1 MNERAT
7 QASSAVGTI
16 RYVGETPLSIDDV
29 VELARGSRL
38 PALSHDVVQRMRRSS
53 DLVAR
58 LHEEGDAIYG
68 VTTSVGASVDTIVPR
83 EHAAELSLNLLRMH
97 GCGTGRIL
105 DDLESAAVLV
115 VRLTSLAQGKSGIRA
130 EVAERIVQLLKARV
144 LPRIPAEGSVGASG
158 DLTPLSYVAAALV
171 GEREVS
177 YRGQERPTIEA
188 LRELGIEPLVLKPKE
203 SLALM
208 NGTSVATA
216 LACLGWYRAR
226 RIARI
231 ASTVSAMASVAVN
244 GNRTHADPVIH
255 EAKPHRGQQLV
266 AEWIREDF
274 EGVPTRGAPQRLQD
288 RYSIRCAPHV
298 VGVLVDALRFAQD
311 TLETELN
318 GVSDNPIVDVEGE
331 RILHG
336 GNFYGGHVAFVSDSL
351 KVAVANIACLL
362 DRQILLL
369 CNPRENDGLP
379 ADLVGVEGPGAC
391 AHNGF
396 KAVTIAASSLAAE
409 AMKLTMPASAFSRST
424 ELHNQDK
431 VPMATIASRD
441 LLRIVEI
448 TEQVV
453 AMALLACSQALDLRD
468 EGEEGRVGDMRR
480 AVRSVAPRLR
490 EDRRMDL
497 DIRAVLGLMRTDHL
511 PCGEIELA

>member
-1 MNERAT
+1 MNDRAT
-7 QASSAVGTI
+7 HASSEVGAI
-16 RYVGETPLSIDDV
+16 RYVGEAPLSIDEV
-29 VELARGSRL
+29 VELATGARL
-38 PALSHDVVQRMRRSS
+38 PALSHRVVERMRTSS

-58 LHEEGDAIYG
+58 LHEGGDAIYG
-68 VTTSVGASVDTIVPR
+68 VTTSVGASVSTVVPR

-105 DDLESAAVLV
+105 DEVESAAVLV
-115 VRLTSLAQGKSGIRA
+115 VRLTSVIQGKSGIRA

-158 DLTPLSYVAAALV
+158 DLTPLSYLAAVLV

-177 YRGQERPTIEA
+177 YRGRERPALEA
-188 LRELGIEPLVLKPKE
+188 LRELGMEPLTMRPKE
-203 SLALM
+203 ALALM

-226 RIARI
+226 RVARV
-231 ASTVSAMASVAVN
+231 ASTVSAMASIAVN
-244 GNRTHADPVIH
+244 GNRMHVDPVIH
-255 EAKPHRGQQLV
+255 DAKPHRGQRLV
-266 AEWIREDF
+266 ADWIREDF
-274 EGVPTRGAPQRLQD
+274 EGVPSTRAPQHLQD

-298 VGVLVDALRFAQD
+298 LGVLVDALRFSQE

-362 DRQILLL
+362 DRQIMLL

-379 ADLVGVEGPGAC
+379 ADLVGVEGPEAC

-409 AMKLTMPASAFSRST
+409 SMKLTMPASAFSRST

-453 AMALLACSQALDLRD
+453 AMALLACCQALDLRG
-468 EGEEGRVGDMRR
+468 EGDEGRVGEMRR
-480 AVRSVAPRLR
+480 AVRSVAPRLG

-497 DIRAVLGLMRTDHL
+497 DIRAVLGLMRTDQL
-511 PCGEIELA
+511 PCGEIDLA